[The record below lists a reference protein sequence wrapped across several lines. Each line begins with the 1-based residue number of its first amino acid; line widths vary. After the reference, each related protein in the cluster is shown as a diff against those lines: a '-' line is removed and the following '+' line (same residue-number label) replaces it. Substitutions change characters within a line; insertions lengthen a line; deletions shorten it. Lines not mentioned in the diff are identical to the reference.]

1 MSSPAE
7 TALVSAW
14 EERYGA
20 WAEDLLRDGLET
32 ALLAPLAQHPAGALC
47 VARHVAH
54 WDNHLQRKLAATI
67 VGLVGAAAPG
77 DMLDVL
83 LDAEVARRGRSSEL
97 FEQLT
102 NHSVVEDIV
111 FAATRW
117 CRAAARREAGLG
129 VLRRVVER
137 TLDGEYWNTAS
148 YAVMGLVHHDA
159 PEAGALFERFASFA
173 HAGEGERA
181 PERAFVEHLAQG
193 NSTIIEDQLVGA
205 EREAATIAWS
215 DDARAAIG
223 ELVALAGAV
232 A

>member
-1 MSSPAE
+1 MSLSAE

-14 EERYGA
+14 EERFGA

-32 ALLAPLAQHPAGALC
+32 ALLVPLAEHPAGALC

-67 VGLVGAAAPG
+67 VGLVGVAAPA
-77 DMLDVL
+77 DMLDAL
-83 LDAEVARRGRSSEL
+83 LDAEVARRGQTGEL

-102 NHSVVEDIV
+102 SHSVVEDIV

-117 CRAAARREAGLG
+117 CRAAERREAGLA

-159 PEAGALFERFASFA
+159 PDAGALFERFAVFA
-173 HAGEGERA
+173 RGGERA

-193 NSTIIEDQLVGA
+193 NSTIIEDQLAGA

-223 ELVALAGAV
+223 ELVVLASRI
-232 A
+232 

>member
-1 MSSPAE
+1 MSASPE

-14 EERYGA
+14 EERFGA

-32 ALLAPLAQHPAGALC
+32 ALLAPLATQPAGALC
-47 VARHVAH
+47 IARHVAH

-67 VGLVGAAAPG
+67 VGLVGTAAPE
-77 DMLDVL
+77 DMLDAL

-97 FEQLT
+97 FQQLT

-117 CRAAARREAGLG
+117 CRAAPRRDAGLG

-148 YAVMGLVHHDA
+148 YAVMGLLHHDA
-159 PEAGALFERFASFA
+159 PDARALFERFAAFA
-173 HAGEGERA
+173 RGGERA
-181 PERAFVEHLAQG
+181 PERVFVEHLAQG
-193 NSTIIEDQLVGA
+193 NSTIIEDQLAGA

-223 ELVALAGAV
+223 ELVALASRI
-232 A
+232 